1 MFSSSEDKKISYTFN
16 EDEVLGT
23 TRGKGGLLMMAFTCT
38 KCDTKQART
47 FSKDS
52 YQNGVVLIRCGGC
65 NNLHLVADNLGWFRD
80 GKTNIEDLMKEKG
93 SSVTTN
99 VNSETMEFQLNRN
112 PEPPKTQP
120 IEI

>member
-1 MFSSSEDKKISYTFN
+1 
-16 EDEVLGT
+16 
-23 TRGKGGLLMMAFTCT
+23 MMAFTCT

-52 YQNGVVLIRCGGC
+52 YQNGVVLVRCGGC

-99 VNSETMEFQLNRN
+99 VNSETMEFQLNQTAQ
-112 PEPPKTQP
+112 PPKTQP
-120 IEI
+120 VEI